1 MTEDS
6 AQECL
11 EKGRMPLSFEFKR
24 MNNLISRYVHSGLVN
39 GGFDE
44 ITIMHG
50 WILGFLYG
58 SRERNV
64 YQRDLENRFGIAK
77 STVTNIIKLMEKKG
91 YITRTE
97 DASDARLKRL
107 RLTKLGE
114 ETQKET
120 IRVIEGLN
128 KSMEEGITDEEKET
142 FYVILDKIRK
152 NMEGSKEEK
161 KND

>member
-1 MTEDS
+1 MEEI
-6 AQECL
+6 AHECL
-11 EKGRMPLSFEFKR
+11 ERGHMPLSFEFKR
-24 MNNLISRYVHSGLVN
+24 MNNLMSRYIHSGLIS

-58 SRERNV
+58 NRNRKI

-77 STVTNIIKLMEKKG
+77 STVTNILKLMEKKG
-91 YITRTE
+91 YVTRVE
-97 DASDARLKRL
+97 DADDARLKQL

-114 ETQKET
+114 DTQQET
-120 IRVIEGLN
+120 IRVLDEIN
-128 KSMEEGITDEEKET
+128 KGMEDGITDDEKEV
-142 FYVILDKIRK
+142 FYSIVDKLRK
-152 NMEGSKEEK
+152 NMEGSKEDA

>member
-1 MTEDS
+1 
-6 AQECL
+6 
-11 EKGRMPLSFEFKR
+11 MPLSFEFKR
-24 MNNLISRYVHSGLVN
+24 MNNLMSRYIHSGLIS

-58 SRERNV
+58 NRNRKI

-77 STVTNIIKLMEKKG
+77 STVTNILKLMEKKG
-91 YITRTE
+91 YVTRVE
-97 DASDARLKRL
+97 DADDARLKQL

-114 ETQKET
+114 DTQQET
-120 IRVIEGLN
+120 IRVLDEIN
-128 KSMEEGITDEEKET
+128 KGMEDGITDDEKEV
-142 FYVILDKIRK
+142 FYSIVDKLRK
-152 NMEGSKEEK
+152 NMEGSKEDA